1 MTDRIAFGLRDDA
14 TDAPLT
20 GAVPTFVQYR
30 DRNGNARTPPAITEL
45 GGGQYGFSPTDADEA
60 VGVAFLVDCGA
71 GSSPRRYSGAIH
83 TPAAPFLAFH
93 LEDGAGA
100 LWAGASPTVGVW
112 ADFAGNA
119 RTPPAVMAPG
129 GTAYLF
135 ALTPSTS
142 DLQVDVAFRV
152 DAPAGAAP
160 PSFTGSLEAQP
171 WSAPST
177 GPLKDAAYDVVQ
189 FLNSKTAGGVVL
201 TKGANLFIGQMRSGE
216 RTPAPA
222 VFCLGTGGPAP
233 EAYIGG
239 DRSALYRPTV
249 QVLVRGPAGDD
260 ETGGNVAREVLAWL
274 NQRVVSGYVSWFT
287 RDSAPAFLGTDS
299 GQHGQWSIN
308 VECVYRATL
317 G

>member
-1 MTDRIAFGLRDDA
+1 MADKVSFKLVDDS
-14 TDAPLT
+14 DAPLT
-20 GAVPTFVQYR
+20 GAAPMFVQYR
-30 DRNGNARTPPAITEL
+30 DLLGNARTPPVIVEL
-45 GGGQYGFSPTDADEA
+45 GGGQYGFSPTDADELA
-60 VGVAFLVDCGA
+60 RVAFVIDAGA
-71 GSSPRRYSGAIH
+71 SADPRYLSGAIH
-83 TPAAPFLAFH
+83 TPALPFIAFH

-100 LWAGASPTVGVW
+100 LWAGGNPTVGSW
-112 ADFAGNA
+112 RDFAGNP
-119 RTPPAVMAPG
+119 RTPPSVLTPG
-129 GTAYLF
+129 GTSYLF
-135 ALTPSTS
+135 ALVPSTA
-142 DLQVDVAFRV
+142 DLAVDVAYRI
-152 DAPAGAAP
+152 DSPAGAEP
-160 PSFTGSLEAQP
+160 PDYSGSLEAQP

>member
-1 MTDRIAFGLRDDA
+1 MADRISFGLRDDA
-14 TDAPLT
+14 GAPLT

-45 GGGQYGFSPTDADEA
+45 GGGQYGFSPNDADEA
-60 VGVAFLVDCGA
+60 VGVAYLVDCGA
-71 GSSPRRYSGAIH
+71 SATPRRYSGAIH

-93 LEDGAGA
+93 LEDSAGA

-112 ADFAGNA
+112 SDFAGSA

-129 GTAYLF
+129 GTAYLY
-135 ALTPSTS
+135 ALTPSAA
-142 DLQVDVAFRV
+142 DLQLDVAFRI
-152 DAPAGAAP
+152 DAPAGAEPAA
-160 PSFTGSLEAQP
+160 FTGSLEAQP
-171 WSAPST
+171 WSAPSP

-189 FLNSKTAGGVVL
+189 FLNGKTAGGVVL
-201 TKGANLFIGQMRSGE
+201 TKSSNLFIGQMRSGE

-222 VFCLGTGGPAP
+222 VFCLGTGGPSP
-233 EAYIGG
+233 EPYLGG

-260 ETGGNVAREVLAWL
+260 ETGGNIAREVLGWL

-299 GQHGQWSIN
+299 SQHGQWSLN